1 MSEHDSQAALLAL
14 ACSLPVALIGA
25 LLLRRLRSRA
35 LTLSMAVITL
45 IPVVAIIAGVVVTSG
60 FMLTEELRRS
70 AVVWIVVTLVCLPTA
85 LYLGHSLARQSV
97 WEREARERERTAE
110 RARREL
116 VAWVS
121 HDLRTP
127 LAGIRAMTEALEDR
141 VVHEPVDVAAYARQI
156 RRESLRLSS
165 MVDDLFEMSRIH
177 AGALNLALRPVS
189 MAEVVREA
197 VASVHPSAAAGG
209 VDVRVRSSDPV
220 GPVVLGG
227 GNELVRVVRNLLGN
241 AVRHTPR
248 RGEVVV
254 STGTDTE
261 AAWLRVDDACGGI
274 PEPELSSVFDLA
286 YRGSAAR
293 DTGADVGSETGS
305 DAEPVGA
312 GLGLAIARGLV
323 EAQHGRIDVANH
335 GPGCRFE
342 VRLPLAPQSAMAAA
356 GAP

>member
-1 MSEHDSQAALLAL
+1 MSEHDLQAALLAL
-14 ACSLPVALIGA
+14 ACSLPVAVIGA
-25 LLLRRLRSRA
+25 LLLRQLRARA

-45 IPVVAIIAGVVVTSG
+45 IPLVAIIAGVVVTSG

-85 LYLGHSLARQSV
+85 LILGHSLARQSV

-127 LAGIRAMTEALEDR
+127 LAGIRAMTEALEDQ
-141 VVHEPVDVAAYARQI
+141 VVHEPVDVTAYAQQI
-156 RRESLRLSS
+156 RRESLRLSA

-177 AGALNLALRPVS
+177 AGALNLSLRPVS

-197 VASVHPSAAAGG
+197 VASVHPSAEAGG
-209 VDVRVRSSDPV
+209 VEVRVRAGDPA

-227 GNELVRVVRNLLGN
+227 GTELVRVVRNLLGN

-254 STGTDTE
+254 STGADTE

-286 YRGSAAR
+286 YRGSVAR
-293 DTGADVGSETGS
+293 DTGADAGV
-305 DAEPVGA
+305 EPAGA

-323 EAQHGRIDVANH
+323 EAHHGRIDVANH

-342 VRLPLAPQSAMAAA
+342 VRLPLAAPRAALA
-356 GAP
+356 EATAH

>member
-1 MSEHDSQAALLAL
+1 MSEHDLQAVLVAL
-14 ACSLPVALIGA
+14 ACSLPVALVGA

-35 LTLSMAVITL
+35 LTLSMVVITL
-45 IPVVAIIAGVVVTSG
+45 IPLIAIIAGVVVTSG
-60 FMLTEELRRS
+60 FMLTAELRKS
-70 AVVWIVVTLVCLPTA
+70 AVVWIVVTLVCVPTA
-85 LYLGHSLARQSV
+85 ILLGRSLARQSV

-141 VVHEPVDVAAYARQI
+141 VVAEPVDVAAYARQI
-156 RRESLRLSS
+156 RQESLRLSA

-177 AGALNLALRPVS
+177 AGALNLSLRPVS

-197 VASVHPSAAAGG
+197 VASVHPSAVAGG
-209 VDVRVRSSDPV
+209 VEVRVRAADPI

-254 STGTDTE
+254 STGADHA

-274 PEPELSSVFDLA
+274 PERELSSVFDLA

-293 DTGADVGSETGS
+293 DTVGDNGT
-305 DAEPVGA
+305 EPAGA

-323 EAQHGRIDVANH
+323 EAHHGEIDVANH
-335 GPGCRFE
+335 GAGCRFE
-342 VRLPLAPQSAMAAA
+342 IRLPLAAA
-356 GAP
+356 P

>member
-1 MSEHDSQAALLAL
+1 VSSHDLQAVLFAL
-14 ACSLPVALIGA
+14 ACSLPVALLGA

-35 LTLSMAVITL
+35 LTLSMVVVTL
-45 IPVVAIIAGVVVTSG
+45 IPLIAIIAGVVVTSG
-60 FMLTEELRRS
+60 FMLTAELRRS
-70 AVVWIVVTLVCLPTA
+70 AVVWIVVTLVCVPTA
-85 LYLGHSLARQSV
+85 IMLGRSLARQSV
-97 WEREARERERTAE
+97 WEREAHERERNAE

-141 VVHEPVDVAAYARQI
+141 VVAEPVDVAAYARQI
-156 RRESLRLSS
+156 RQESLRLSAL
-165 MVDDLFEMSRIH
+165 VDDLFEMSRIH
-177 AGALNLALRPVS
+177 AGALNLSLRPVS

-197 VASVHPSAAAGG
+197 VASVHPSAQAGG
-209 VDVRVRSSDPV
+209 VEVRVRPGDPI

-254 STGTDTE
+254 STGADDD

-274 PEPELSSVFDLA
+274 PEYELSSVFDLA

-293 DTGADVGSETGS
+293 DLAGDNGT
-305 DAEPVGA
+305 EPVGA
-312 GLGLAIARGLV
+312 GLGGTSDRGV
-323 EAQHGRIDVANH
+323 G
-335 GPGCRFE
+335 
-342 VRLPLAPQSAMAAA
+342 
-356 GAP
+356 

>member
-1 MSEHDSQAALLAL
+1 MSSHDVRAALLAL
-14 ACSLPVALIGA
+14 ACSLPVAVIGA
-25 LLLRRLRSRA
+25 LLLRQLRTRA

-45 IPVVAIIAGVVVTSG
+45 IPLVAIIAGVVVTSG
-60 FMLTEELRRS
+60 FMLTDELRRS
-70 AVVWIVVTLVCLPTA
+70 AVVWIVVTVVCLPTA
-85 LYLGHSLARQSV
+85 LFLGHSLARQSV

-141 VVHEPVDVAAYARQI
+141 VVHEPADVTGYAQQI
-156 RRESLRLSS
+156 RLESLRLSA

-177 AGALNLALRPVS
+177 AGALNLSLRPVS
-189 MAEVVREA
+189 ISEVVREA
-197 VASVHPSAAAGG
+197 VASVHPSARAGG
-209 VDVRVRSSDPV
+209 VEVRVRTADSA

-227 GNELVRVVRNLLGN
+227 GAELVRIVRNLLGN

-254 STGTDTE
+254 STGADAQ
-261 AAWLRVDDACGGI
+261 AAWLRVDDGCGGI
-274 PEPELSSVFDLA
+274 PEPDLSSVFDLA

-293 DTGADVGSETGS
+293 PAGEGSGV
-305 DAEPVGA
+305 EPAGA

-323 EAQHGRIDVANH
+323 EAHHGQIGVVNH

-342 VRLPLAPQSAMAAA
+342 VRLPLAPQTALAEA
-356 GAP
+356 GAG

>member
-1 MSEHDSQAALLAL
+1 MSEHDWRAAMLGL

-25 LLLRRLRSRA
+25 LLLRRLRSRS
-35 LTLSMAVITL
+35 LTLSMVVITL
-45 IPVVAIIAGVVVTSG
+45 IPLIALIAGVVVTSG
-60 FMLTEELRRS
+60 FMLTKELRS
-70 AVVWIVVTLVCLPTA
+70 GAVVWIVVTLVCVPTA
-85 LYLGHSLARQSV
+85 ILLGRSLARQSV
-97 WEREARERERTAE
+97 WEREARDRERTAE

-156 RRESLRLSS
+156 RRESLRLSA

-177 AGALNLALRPVS
+177 AGALNLSLRPVS
-189 MAEVVREA
+189 MSEVVREA
-197 VASVHPSAAAGG
+197 VASMHPTAAAGG
-209 VDVRVRSSDPV
+209 VEVRIRPGDPV
-220 GPVVLGG
+220 GPIVLGG

-248 RGEVVV
+248 LGEVVV
-254 STGTDTE
+254 STGADQQ
-261 AAWLRVDDACGGI
+261 AAWLRVDDGCGGI

-293 DTGADVGSETGS
+293 DTAGDEG
-305 DAEPVGA
+305 AEPAGA

-323 EAQHGRIDVANH
+323 EAHHGQIGVANH

-342 VRLPLAPQSAMAAA
+342 IRLPLAPRSAPATAVSH
-356 GAP
+356 

>member
-1 MSEHDSQAALLAL
+1 MSDHDLQAALLAL
-14 ACSLPVALIGA
+14 ACSLPVAVLGA
-25 LLLRRLRSRA
+25 LLLRQLRDRA
-35 LTLSMAVITL
+35 LTLSMAVVTL
-45 IPVVAIIAGVVVTSG
+45 IPLIAIIAGVVVTSG

-85 LYLGHSLARQSV
+85 LALGHALARQSV

-141 VVHEPVDVAAYARQI
+141 VVHEPVDVTAYARQI
-156 RRESLRLSS
+156 RRESLRLSA

-177 AGALNLALRPVS
+177 AGALNLTLRPVS
-189 MAEVVREA
+189 IAEIVREA
-197 VASVHPSAAAGG
+197 VASVRPSAEAGG
-209 VDVRVRSSDPV
+209 VAVRVQSGDPA

-227 GNELVRVVRNLLGN
+227 AAELVRVVRNLLGN

-254 STGTDTE
+254 STGADGD

-274 PEPELSSVFDLA
+274 PEPELSAVFDLA

-293 DTGADVGSETGS
+293 DSGSES
-305 DAEPVGA
+305 DPEPAGA

-323 EAQHGRIDVANH
+323 EAHHGRIEVANH

-342 VRLPLAPQSAMAAA
+342 VRLPLASRSDPALADA

>member
-1 MSEHDSQAALLAL
+1 MSTHDLQGVLLAL

-25 LLLRRLRSRA
+25 LLLRRLRSRT
-35 LTLSMAVITL
+35 LTLSMVVITL
-45 IPVVAIIAGVVVTSG
+45 IPLIAIIAGVVVTSG
-60 FMLTEELRRS
+60 FMLTAELRRS
-70 AVVWIVVTLVCLPTA
+70 AVVWIVVTLVCVPTA
-85 LYLGHSLARQSV
+85 IMLGRSLARQSV
-97 WEREARERERTAE
+97 WERDARERERTAE

-141 VVHEPVDVAAYARQI
+141 VVAEPVDVAAYARQI
-156 RRESLRLSS
+156 QHESLRLTA

-189 MAEVVREA
+189 MAEIVREA

-209 VDVRVRSSDPV
+209 VEVSVRAADPV

-254 STGTDTE
+254 STGADDS

-293 DTGADVGSETGS
+293 DTVS
-305 DAEPVGA
+305 DNGTEPVGA

-323 EAQHGRIDVANH
+323 EAHHGEIDVANH
-335 GPGCRFE
+335 GAGCRFE
-342 VRLPLAPQSAMAAA
+342 IRLPLAAAA
-356 GAP
+356 P

>member
-1 MSEHDSQAALLAL
+1 MSAHDLQAALFAL

-35 LTLSMAVITL
+35 LTLSMVVITL
-45 IPVVAIIAGVVVTSG
+45 IPLIAIIAGVVVTSG
-60 FMLTEELRRS
+60 FMLTAELRSS
-70 AVVWIVVTLVCLPTA
+70 AVVWIVVTLVCVPTA
-85 LYLGHSLARQSV
+85 IILGRSLARQSV

-127 LAGIRAMTEALEDR
+127 LSGIRAMTEALEDR

-156 RRESLRLSS
+156 RQESLRLSAL
-165 MVDDLFEMSRIH
+165 VNDLFEMSRIH

-197 VASVHPSAAAGG
+197 VASVHPSAQAGG
-209 VDVRVRSSDPV
+209 VEVSVRAADPI

-254 STGTDTE
+254 STGADDS

-293 DTGADVGSETGS
+293 DTVGDNGT
-305 DAEPVGA
+305 EPVGA

-323 EAQHGRIDVANH
+323 EAHQGEIDVANH

-342 VRLPLAPQSAMAAA
+342 IRLPLAAH
-356 GAP
+356 